1 MVISM
6 NFVDS
11 RTTGTLWKDHFRFS
25 FLRFVMAVRVTAKGQ
40 VTIPKRIRDLLG
52 IQAGSKVAFTLAED
66 GRVNLSKIDK
76 ESASG
81 GQPNR
86 FAVLRGSSSSGM
98 STEEIMAL
106 TRGDN

>member
-1 MVISM
+1 MA
-6 NFVDS
+6 
-11 RTTGTLWKDHFRFS
+11 
-25 FLRFVMAVRVTAKGQ
+25 FLVNGMAAKVTAKGQ
-40 VTIPKRIRDLLG
+40 LTIPKRIRDLLG
-52 IQAGSKVAFTLAED
+52 IQAGCKVAFTLAED

-81 GQPNR
+81 RQPNR
-86 FAVLRGSSSSGM
+86 FAVVRGSSSSGM

>member
-1 MVISM
+1 
-6 NFVDS
+6 
-11 RTTGTLWKDHFRFS
+11 
-25 FLRFVMAVRVTAKGQ
+25 MAAKVTAKGQ
-40 VTIPKRIRDLLG
+40 VTIPKKIRDLLG

-66 GRVNLSKIDK
+66 GRVNLGKIDK

-81 GQPNR
+81 RQPNR

-106 TRGDN
+106 TRGEN

>member
-1 MVISM
+1 
-6 NFVDS
+6 
-11 RTTGTLWKDHFRFS
+11 
-25 FLRFVMAVRVTAKGQ
+25 MAAKVTAKGQ
-40 VTIPKRIRDLLG
+40 VTIPKKIRDLLG

-81 GQPNR
+81 EQPNR

-106 TRGDN
+106 TRGEN